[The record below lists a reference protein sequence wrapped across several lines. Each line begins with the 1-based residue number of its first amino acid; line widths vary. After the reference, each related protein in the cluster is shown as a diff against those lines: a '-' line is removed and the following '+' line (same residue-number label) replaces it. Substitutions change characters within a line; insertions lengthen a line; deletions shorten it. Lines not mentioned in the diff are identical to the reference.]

1 MSMSVAVQRYVLPAG
16 EDHARIP
23 LNEQLFTED
32 LWKWKTISFVRN
44 K

>member
-1 MSMSVAVQRYVLPAG
+1 MSVAIQKFTLPAG
-16 EDHARIP
+16 TDHARIP
-23 LNEQLFTED
+23 LDESVFTED